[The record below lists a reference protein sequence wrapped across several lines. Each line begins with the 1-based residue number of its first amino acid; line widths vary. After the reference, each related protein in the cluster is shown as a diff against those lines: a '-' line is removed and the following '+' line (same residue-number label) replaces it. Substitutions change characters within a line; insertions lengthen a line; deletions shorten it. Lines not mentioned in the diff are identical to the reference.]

1 MFSLLH
7 IVPKSSV
14 NKDGVYLPVI
24 NLSLKG
30 IGHSFAR
37 LSALELL
44 KTVIYSSIDY
54 FLVMVFSW
62 VSFYL
67 TERKTDVVH
76 VIYFIVKTHG
86 SLI

>member
-14 NKDGVYLPVI
+14 NKDGVYLRVI
-24 NLSLKG
+24 NIPLKG
-30 IGHSFAR
+30 IGHSFAT

-54 FLVMVFSW
+54 FLVTVFSW

-67 TERKTDVVH
+67 TERKTDVFH
-76 VIYFIVKTHG
+76 VIYLILKTHG